1 MVWCGR
7 GGGSWIAECC
17 ATQHAYHKC
26 ECEQGKAPC
35 QVRLAYEEAMEP
47 CLVLSPGQCS
57 HPLYLQP
64 GYITPLLIVKSD
76 FVFSLCETRSH
87 YTAQHIGVNL

>member
-35 QVRLAYEEAMEP
+35 QVRLAYEKAMELY
-47 CLVLSPGQCS
+47 LVLSPGQCS

-64 GYITPLLIVKSD
+64 GYITPLLIADLSLPSSD
-76 FVFSLCETRSH
+76 VYYLLSLAR
-87 YTAQHIGVNL
+87 